1 MIRNDNF
8 YGMEAMN
15 LMIKKNTI
23 HADPPLVRLLPS
35 PCALCGSYENSNEI
49 YPSNFDLEAFN
60 PEVFSARRLPD
71 RIHYRMVE
79 CKKCKLLRSDPVAD
93 SDTLLQLYIKSTF
106 SYGNQIAFLK
116 KTYGRY
122 LELVK
127 KVTPNATSL
136 LEIGCGSGFFLE
148 EAIKHGVPNVWGVE
162 PSTNAASQAPINLQG
177 KIILDVMRPN
187 LFPKDTT
194 FDIICLFQVL
204 DHMPD
209 PVGTLSECQK
219 LLSPNGVI
227 LILNHDIEAWSA
239 KLLGESSPIIDIEHT
254 YLYSKQT
261 LAKILEAA
269 GLKAVE
275 QGSAWNSYDISYLV
289 KLFPFPKFIKSFI
302 LFLFKVTLLGK
313 VPVRVPLGN
322 LYSLSVKKQEF

>member
-1 MIRNDNF
+1 
-8 YGMEAMN
+8 
-15 LMIKKNTI
+15 MIKKNTI
-23 HADPPLVRLLPS
+23 HDDPPIVRLLPS
-35 PCALCGSYENSNEI
+35 PCALCGSYDNSNEI

-79 CKKCKLLRSDPVAD
+79 CKKCNLLRSDPVAD

-106 SYGNQIAFLK
+106 SYGNQINFLK

-122 LELVK
+122 LELAK
-127 KVTPNATSL
+127 KVSPNATSL

-148 EAIKHGVPNVWGVE
+148 EAIKHGIPNVWGVE
-162 PSTNAASQAPINLQG
+162 PSTNAASQAPINLQK

-209 PVGTLSECQK
+209 PVGTCDREPFRFAIGLQLRGQYPHDHDYRIRLFGKYNICA
-219 LLSPNGVI
+219 LGGNCW
-227 LILNHDIEAWSA
+227 NHYRHIRWQLYRHGRPCYADLVWRD
-239 KLLGESSPIIDIEHT
+239 LGGFEFRNRGDHTFFGSRLKRHYRRGDQSIDYT
-254 YLYSKQT
+254 
-261 LAKILEAA
+261 
-269 GLKAVE
+269 
-275 QGSAWNSYDISYLV
+275 
-289 KLFPFPKFIKSFI
+289 
-302 LFLFKVTLLGK
+302 
-313 VPVRVPLGN
+313 
-322 LYSLSVKKQEF
+322 